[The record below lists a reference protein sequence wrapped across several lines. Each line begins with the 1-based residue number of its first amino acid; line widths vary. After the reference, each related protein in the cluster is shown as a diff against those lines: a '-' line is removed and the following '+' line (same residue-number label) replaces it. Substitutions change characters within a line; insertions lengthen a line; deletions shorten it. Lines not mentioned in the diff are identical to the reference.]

1 MSNPVTITAPEGV
14 PFLDFEREFDAPVEA
29 VFRAHADRE
38 LVSKWLGPQGYEM
51 EIEEFDFSTGGRYR
65 YIHRNADG
73 EFAFNGVYHV
83 VRENEFAIQTFE
95 FEGYPDVVSIESLT
109 FERLDDNRTR
119 LKGHAVYP
127 SLEARD
133 GMVQSGMD
141 QGMVEGYQKLDDL
154 LASLSEPANR

>member
-1 MSNPVTITAPEGV
+1 VG
-14 PFLDFEREFDAPVEA
+14 
-29 VFRAHADRE
+29 
-38 LVSKWLGPQGYEM
+38 
-51 EIEEFDFSTGGRYR
+51 EFDFSTGGRYR

-95 FEGYPDVVSIESLT
+95 FEGFPDVVSIESLS
-109 FERLDDNRTR
+109 FERLDGNRTK

-133 GMVQSGMD
+133 GMVQSGMEH
-141 QGMVEGYQKLDDL
+141 GMVDGYNKLDNV
-154 LASLSEPANR
+154 LASLDVPANR